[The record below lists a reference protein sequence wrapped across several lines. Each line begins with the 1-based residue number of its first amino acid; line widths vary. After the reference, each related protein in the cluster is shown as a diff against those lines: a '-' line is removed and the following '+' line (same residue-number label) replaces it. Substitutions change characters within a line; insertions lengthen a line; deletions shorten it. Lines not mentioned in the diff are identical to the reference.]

1 MTIHLHRVEGTEAT
15 LVRCENVVTFDDMV
29 MRVNEFVQDV
39 ARTGHNTVVVDLT
52 PTIDIDLS
60 FRDVQDFIP
69 YMRLA
74 LSDRDRSF
82 RFELAAPPGTKSAL
96 AKVFQLLSQGLPKID
111 VNVHRRLADA
121 IEASGLG
128 DDMADLAAN

>member
-96 AKVFQLLSQGLPKID
+96 ARVFQLLSQGLPKID